1 MDVQIQM
8 SKELVIGELIARWAR
23 KDPDKEAL
31 VFENNRL
38 SYKEINN
45 RINQLAHALLKLGIK
60 KGDKLSLLFFNAI
73 EQVECYFAIAKIG
86 AVSVPLN
93 FRLIGAELIYQI
105 DQSDSKVVIF
115 GKAFEEIVGSIRK
128 DLHRVIHYIGIDQ
141 INNDKVIDYNELL
154 SSGSEEE
161 VHIFVKDDEPAFIIY
176 TSGTTGK
183 PKGAV
188 LTHKNLL
195 MNSLNL
201 TSEMPVSGNV
211 RSLCIPPL
219 FHMAALGLF
228 LTIVLKGGTTILA
241 EQFVPEEIPKI
252 LVDEKISFIFLVPV
266 MWIFLL
272 HVSDIKEYDF
282 SELTSGVSGAAIMPV
297 EVKKQIM
304 EQFPDMALYDVFG
317 QTEMSPCT
325 TMLKHVDAFR
335 KQGSVGQRI
344 LNVEA
349 RIVDQNGDDVKT
361 GEVGEIVYR
370 GPTVLK
376 EYYNNPEATKEAM
389 SGGWFHSGDL
399 VKEDEEG
406 YIYIVDRAKD
416 MIISGGE
423 NVYAAEVEEV
433 IFTCPKVL
441 EVAVIGV
448 HDDKWGESVKAVVVS
463 KQDQNLTEEDIIS
476 HCKDKLASY
485 KKPKTVE
492 IIETLPRNATGK
504 VMKFQLREKFK

>member
-1 MDVQIQM
+1 MKDRMQI
-8 SKELVIGELIARWAR
+8 SKELVVGELIARWAR
-23 KDPDKEAL
+23 RTPDKEIL
-31 VFENNRL
+31 VFENKRVT
-38 SYKEINN
+38 YKEIDN
-45 RINQLAHALLKLGIK
+45 RINRMANVLLKQGIK
-60 KGDKLSLLFFNAI
+60 KGDKVSLLFFNAI
-73 EQVECYFAIAKIG
+73 EQVESYFAIAKIG

-93 FRLIGAELIYQI
+93 FRLVGEELVYQI
-105 DQSDSKVVIF
+105 DQSDSKVLIF
-115 GKAFEEIVGSIRK
+115 GKVFEEIVESIRK
-128 DLHRVIHYIGIDQ
+128 DLPKVSHYILVDQ
-141 INNDKVIDYNELL
+141 ANKDKTLDYNKLL

-161 VHIFVKDDEPAFIIY
+161 PHIFIKDDDPAFIIY

-201 TSEMPVSGNV
+201 TAEISFSGNV
-211 RSLCIPPL
+211 RSFCIPPL

-228 LTIVLKGGTTILA
+228 LTVVLKGGTTVIA

-252 LVDEKISFIFLVPV
+252 LVDEKISFMFLVPV
-266 MWIFLL
+266 MWIFLIN
-272 HVSDIKEYDF
+272 VPGIKEYDF
-282 SELTSGVSGAAIMPV
+282 SELTSGFSGAAIMPV

-304 EQFPDMALYDVFG
+304 EIFPGMALYDVFG

-325 TMLKHVDAFR
+325 TMLKHADSLR

-344 LNVEA
+344 LNVES
-349 RIVDQNGDDVKT
+349 RIVNQKGDDVKI

-376 EYYNNPEATKEAM
+376 EYYKNPEATKEAM
-389 SGGWFHSGDL
+389 AGGWFHSGDL

-406 YIYIVDRAKD
+406 YIYVVDRAKD

-448 HDDKWGESVKAVVVS
+448 PDAKWGESVKAIVVS
-463 KQDQNLTEEDIIS
+463 KPELNLTEDDIIN

-485 KKPKTVE
+485 KKPKSVE
-492 IIETLPRNATGK
+492 IIDALPRNATGK
-504 VMKFQLREKFK
+504 VMKFKLRENFK